1 MTDFRLDL
9 YTLYIFPYLDSSL
22 IESSPINQ
30 VVLEGNN
37 LTLRCS
43 ASGNPTPNITWTKD
57 KSSLVLHQGDTYS
70 IVDID
75 RNAAGNYT
83 CTAWNGVGEQKKPL
97 LQYLY
102 TVSCVTLTFGE
113 STLQSKKI
121 TPCLIATTL
130 LLHHFYRNS
139 LENLC

>member
-43 ASGNPTPNITWTKD
+43 ASGNPTPDITWTKD

-75 RNAAGNYT
+75 R
-83 CTAWNGVGEQKKPL
+83 E
-97 LQYLY
+97 
-102 TVSCVTLTFGE
+102 
-113 STLQSKKI
+113 
-121 TPCLIATTL
+121 
-130 LLHHFYRNS
+130 LHMYS
-139 LENLC
+139 LEWSGRTKKSHCCSICTL

>member
-9 YTLYIFPYLDSSL
+9 YTFYIFPYLDSSL

-43 ASGNPTPNITWTKD
+43 ASGNPTPNFTWTKD

-83 CTAWNGVGEQKKPL
+83 CTAWNGVGEPKKAIAAVSVHCKL
-97 LQYLY
+97 CY
-102 TVSCVTLTFGE
+102 TY
-113 STLQSKKI
+113 I
-121 TPCLIATTL
+121 W
-130 LLHHFYRNS
+130 
-139 LENLC
+139 

>member
-1 MTDFRLDL
+1 M
-9 YTLYIFPYLDSSL
+9 IFPYLDPSL
-22 IESSPINQ
+22 IDSAPIKQ

-83 CTAWNGVGEQKKPL
+83 CTAWNGVGEQKKAIAAVSVHCRL
-97 LQYLY
+97 CY
-102 TVSCVTLTFGE
+102 TY
-113 STLQSKKI
+113 I
-121 TPCLIATTL
+121 W
-130 LLHHFYRNS
+130 
-139 LENLC
+139 